1 MSFCVTGKIEINN
14 QSHNSFESYLD
25 PSSSCAVFNWSC
37 CNSLT
42 IYCSFQ
48 STLQEGDPE
57 GENKIHLLSTFRKPS
72 FCSTWETDTFYT
84 GYLFFFLSE
93 NQSRSLLTTGHL
105 EAACDDVCNE
115 GSAWA
120 WGSQEGCKPL
130 VCGISRMERAH
141 HTFPTLHNLERLP
154 SHRKAVTSN

>member
-1 MSFCVTGKIEINN
+1 MSFCVTGEIEINN

-84 GYLFFFLSE
+84 GYLFFFPLWKSKQESFNNRSFGSSLWWCLQWGFSLSMGVSGGM
-93 NQSRSLLTTGHL
+93 QTTCLWHL
-105 EAACDDVCNE
+105 QNGE
-115 GSAWA
+115 S
-120 WGSQEGCKPL
+120 PPH
-130 VCGISRMERAH
+130 ISNTA
-141 HTFPTLHNLERLP
+141 
-154 SHRKAVTSN
+154 